1 MNPPQD
7 TETISNL
14 SIPFGVEEMWLE
26 TDNWQLHRQV
36 QLKLNDHILQD
47 FL

>member
-26 TDNWQLHRQV
+26 TDKWQLRRQV
-36 QLKLNDHILQD
+36 QRKLNNDIL
-47 FL
+47 